1 MYAEVMNQAQNILAQ
16 RYHLVAKTPAT
27 TPTTAVKLYRA
38 MGPGQLLN
46 IQKSNWKS
54 LPARLPNQAFFYP
67 LTSLT
72 LARNIARQWNLQRS
86 GAGFVVEFSVNSRFL
101 KTYPK
106 DELAGG
112 EGYEYLIPAHDMDEL
127 NTQLI
132 GPIHVVDAFFQE
144 IVSKTHAASTTHKQ
158 VSFA

>member
-1 MYAEVMNQAQNILAQ
+1 MYAEVMNQAQHSPVQ
-16 RYHLVAKTPAT
+16 CYHLAAKAPAINPKT
-27 TPTTAVKLYRA
+27 TVKLYRA
-38 MGPGQLLN
+38 MGPGQLLS
-46 IQKSNWKS
+46 IQKSNWQS
-54 LPARLPNQAFFYP
+54 LPARLPDQAFFYP
-67 LTSLT
+67 LTSLS

-106 DELAGG
+106 DELVGG

-132 GPIHVVDAFFQE
+132 GPIHLVDAFFSE
-144 IVSKTHAASTTHKQ
+144 IASKTLAASATHKQ